1 MRQKGDSI
9 ILIGMPGCG
18 KSTVGVVLAKAL
30 GMNFIDTDLLIS
42 SRYGLTLQEIIDVR
56 GLEMFLAYEEQA
68 GLSVC
73 DRRAVIATGG
83 SMVFSGKAMEH
94 LSGLGTVV
102 YLDVGLQELEE
113 RLTNIRTRGVASRRG
128 RRSRIFTGRARR
140 CMKRMQSFGFL
151 FQITR
156 IWKRWWN
163 VWPFSWAGI
172 NEQMI
177 EAGVTGF
184 GSTRLLHTH
193 TVCNLLLIYCLIP
206 FTLSSAYLS
215 VTSIK

>member
-1 MRQKGDSI
+1 MGQKGDSI

-56 GLEMFLAYEEQA
+56 GLETFLAYEEQA

-102 YLDVGLQELEE
+102 YLDVGLQDLEE
-113 RLTNIRTRGVASRRG
+113 RLTNIRTRGVASRPG
-128 RRSRIFTGRARR
+128 ETLADIYRARTP
-140 CMKRMQSFGFL
+140 L
-151 FQITR
+151 YETYAELR
-156 IWKRWWN
+156 IP
-163 VWPFSWAGI
+163 VSDHAHL
-172 NEQMI
+172 E
-177 EAGVTGF
+177 EV
-184 GSTRLLHTH
+184 
-193 TVCNLLLIYCLIP
+193 VECLAVQ
-206 FTLSSAYLS
+206 LGGH
-215 VTSIK
+215 K